1 MGTMTAPR
9 RRFGLR
15 PSLHVESMDLEELVA
30 LALERCPDIE
40 KAVDFYGLDP
50 CDIDPTIQQI
60 GWHMA
65 AKVGT
70 DFRIGRRLL
79 QLLTPDGYLLPPPE
93 YRLSRQTEPTELEMF
108 QAPIAT
114 PYRIELWQ
122 TDHLPAEW
130 RISGTVYHKD
140 WEPRIWCRLLYLNRA
155 WGMALTED
163 GWVRL
168 GKRMHS

>member
-15 PSLHVESMDLEELVA
+15 STLHVESLDLEQLVTESLVRIGCDDMA
-30 LALERCPDIE
+30 M
-40 KAVDFYGLDP
+40 LDLH
-50 CDIDPTIQQI
+50 DIDDEVTMRRI

-65 AKVGT
+65 SRTGT

-79 QLLTPDGYLLPPPE
+79 QLLSPDGYLLPPAE
-93 YRLSRQTEPTELEMF
+93 YRLSRQTEPTEMEMF
-108 QAPIAT
+108 EAPIVT
-114 PYRIELWQ
+114 PYGIELWQ
-122 TDHLPAEW
+122 SGDAPAEW
-130 RISGTVYHKD
+130 RINGSVYHRD
-140 WEPRIWCRLLYLNRA
+140 WEPRIWSRLLYLNRA
-155 WGMALTED
+155 WGMALTDD